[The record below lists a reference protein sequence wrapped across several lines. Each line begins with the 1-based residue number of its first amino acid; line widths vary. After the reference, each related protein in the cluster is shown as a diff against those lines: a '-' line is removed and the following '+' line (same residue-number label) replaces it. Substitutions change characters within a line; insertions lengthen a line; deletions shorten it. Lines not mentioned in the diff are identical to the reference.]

1 MPSNVAR
8 YSFVLILIHWVLV
21 LMSFVL
27 LGLGWYIE
35 YVPQEPPARSVLLD
49 LHMSLGLTGAI
60 LLSIQIVLWI
70 VFKPSSFPNEFPKWR
85 KVLVY
90 TLYLL
95 IYVSFTLMLISGYV
109 QADFSAA
116 PIRFWG
122 TPLPGWGTADIEL
135 VGFFE
140 TVHGVAAFVL
150 AGSIFV
156 HLCIGALNIFKHP
169 GIAART
175 PPPGTQESQELVRDE
190 SKSLIA
196 SKIAQTLA
204 KKLRLFGWLGFW
216 LQFVLAFVSALLLAL
231 GTSGHAF
238 SPGPAGFGDAI
249 YWGGYGF
256 LLLCFAV
263 MLAFYYTRAA
273 RTVAA
278 RPDSYFNPK
287 KRAAFWF
294 LGTGMLTSI
303 FGVIIS
309 FTGFALSLNLAIAK
323 TISIPPG
330 IMMMDPNQI
339 IRAMDI
345 LILMMNFILLV
356 AHFIGTGITFWLSKC
371 ASRARLEYMVIPER

>member
-175 PPPGTQESQELVRDE
+175 PPPGTQEFAGACPGR
-190 SKSLIA
+190 I
-196 SKIAQTLA
+196 KIPNRIQDRANVSEKATP
-204 KKLRLFGWLGFW
+204 LRLVGILVTVRACLRFRAIIGTWYLRACIQPRPGRVWRCHLLGWLRIF
-216 LQFVLAFVSALLLAL
+216 AFVFCGHVGLLL
-231 GTSGHAF
+231 HA
-238 SPGPAGFGDAI
+238 SRQNSRRKT
-249 YWGGYGF
+249 GF
-256 LLLCFAV
+256 LF
-263 MLAFYYTRAA
+263 
-273 RTVAA
+273 
-278 RPDSYFNPK
+278 
-287 KRAAFWF
+287 
-294 LGTGMLTSI
+294 
-303 FGVIIS
+303 
-309 FTGFALSLNLAIAK
+309 
-323 TISIPPG
+323 
-330 IMMMDPNQI
+330 
-339 IRAMDI
+339 
-345 LILMMNFILLV
+345 
-356 AHFIGTGITFWLSKC
+356 
-371 ASRARLEYMVIPER
+371 